1 MTCHDRGVRYAAVL
15 ICFVLGCGGAAST
28 SSATLGAPATPVTG
42 REARRLVH
50 DGAVLL
56 DVRSSVEYAMNHL
69 DGAVNIPVDELA
81 ARTSELDPD
90 AEIVVYCLSGHRS
103 EQAGRILTGAG
114 FQHVDD
120 LGSIAN
126 Y

>member
-1 MTCHDRGVRYAAVL
+1 
-15 ICFVLGCGGAAST
+15 
-28 SSATLGAPATPVTG
+28 
-42 REARRLVH
+42 
-50 DGAVLL
+50 VLL
-56 DVRSSVEYAMNHL
+56 DVRSSVEYAIGHL
-69 DGAVNIPVDELA
+69 DGAVNIPVDELG

-114 FQHVDD
+114 FEHVENV
-120 LGSIAN
+120 GSMLN

>member
-1 MTCHDRGVRYAAVL
+1 LLALLA
-15 ICFVLGCGGAAST
+15 GCGGAT
-28 SSATLGAPATPVTG
+28 TESSAALGAPAAQVSG
-42 REARRLVH
+42 REARHLVEE
-50 DGAVLL
+50 GAVLL

-69 DGAVNIPVDELA
+69 DGAVNIPVDELG
-81 ARTSELDPD
+81 ARTRELDPD

-114 FQHVDD
+114 LRHVHD